1 MNSSCVVARSLEEHL
16 IGKKAKHRLKRGAF
30 PTLQPQREPT
40 ASTGTKRLRSHGDHN
55 SLGEVVTTS
64 PVPLVTAS
72 LLAPNWPGPSHA
84 PTAGTDDAV
93 LRCSVQVDSGN
104 HCKMQEMAHRCFA
117 DRVLFADQLDFR
129 EHAFS
134 VQCSCLY
141 LDCILSGVYSCK
153 ISADI
158 FRRLFRSE
166 TPVSR

>member
-93 LRCSVQVDSGN
+93 LRSTLATIARCRKWHIAALQTGSFSLTNSTFGNMHSLCSVL
-104 HCKMQEMAHRCFA
+104 A
-117 DRVLFADQLDFR
+117 
-129 EHAFS
+129 
-134 VQCSCLY
+134 Y
-141 LDCILSGVYSCK
+141 I
-153 ISADI
+153 
-158 FRRLFRSE
+158 
-166 TPVSR
+166 